1 MKGLKRLALATA
13 VTAASSGVMAE
24 LQLLDDA
31 DMQVVTGQAGL
42 TIDVET
48 QWEIGEFAYQ
58 DAGYLLIQG
67 IRMGG
72 NSLGNGTG
80 TAGSMLDNLRLEI
93 DIAGDG
99 TNGDNELAYGFSN
112 MRDIA
117 KMYVD
122 AGANLVDSRFDLV
135 AAGTDPTR
143 QNAAID
149 DKKVYGDGDLVIHFD
164 FTDGW
169 KSEGGFAAY
178 EAAGK
183 FATDD
188 YETAEKILEHAVDF
202 RLEIDAIGLAS
213 STYNVGDAGLDIDS
227 NHTTG
232 THEGAAGTTT
242 LISQL
247 GIQGYLGPE
256 DLWIQ
261 NNGNGFGA
269 DGSGRTDG
277 TFDASGNP
285 NRIAGTGNADS
296 KIYWGSYFLIT
307 DLDVYLDIAGVQI
320 SDLSIHNK
328 RGDQTGLDGTSSF
341 DFAHSIREI
350 YAVKDAVLDVGA
362 YAATGGAGS
371 AYVDGI
377 AINTRFKGDIDI
389 GAISFGDTGKSIGSI
404 YITDMQST
412 TNWTISA
419 H

>member
-13 VTAASSGVMAE
+13 VTAASTGVMAE

-48 QWEIGEFAYQ
+48 QWEIGEFAYH

-80 TAGSMLDNLRLEI
+80 TAGTMLDNLRLEV

-117 KMYVD
+117 QMYVD
-122 AGANLVDSRFDLV
+122 AGNVDSRFAEIATNGVDSK
-135 AAGTDPTR
+135 R
-143 QNAAID
+143 NNAAVD
-149 DKKVYGDGDLVIHFD
+149 AKKVYGDGDLVIHFD

-169 KSEGGFAAY
+169 KSEGGYSVYDAANR
-178 EAAGK
+178 
-183 FATDD
+183 FQSDD
-188 YETAEKILEHAVDF
+188 YDTAELILEHAVDF
-202 RLEIDAIGLAS
+202 RLEIDGIGLAS

-227 NHTTG
+227 NHSTG
-232 THEGAAGTTT
+232 LHEGAVGTTT

-256 DLWIQ
+256 DLHIQ

-269 DGSGRTDG
+269 DGSGRSDG
-277 TFDASGNP
+277 AGGVV
-285 NRIAGTGNADS
+285 AGTGNADS
-296 KIYWGSYFLIT
+296 KIYWGAYFLIT

-320 SDLSIHNK
+320 SDMKIHNK
-328 RGDQTGLDGTSSF
+328 RGDRTGLDGTSSF

-350 YAVKDAVLDVGA
+350 YAVKDAVLKIDSP
-362 YAATGGAGS
+362 AGVNGS
-371 AYVDGI
+371 QNVASYVDGI

-389 GAISFGDTGKSIGSI
+389 GALSFGDTGTSIGKI
-404 YITDMQST
+404 YMTDVQST

>member
-13 VTAASSGVMAE
+13 VSAASTGVMAE
-24 LQLLDDA
+24 LHMLDDA

-80 TAGSMLDNLRLEI
+80 TAGTMLDNLRLDI

-117 KMYVD
+117 QMYVD
-122 AGANLVDSRFDLV
+122 EAGGTPLDARFIDIAGGIDS
-135 AAGTDPTR
+135 TR
-143 QNAAID
+143 GNAAID

-169 KSEGGFAAY
+169 ANEGGYSAYKAANR
-178 EAAGK
+178 
-183 FATDD
+183 FIDDD
-188 YETAEKILEHAVDF
+188 YDTAEAILEHAVDF

-213 STYNVGDAGLDIDS
+213 SSYTVGDAGLDIDS
-227 NHTTG
+227 NHLSG
-232 THEGAAGTTT
+232 VHEGAVGTTT

-256 DLWIQ
+256 DLNIQ

-269 DGSGRTDG
+269 DGSGRSDG
-277 TFDASGNP
+277 AGGTV
-285 NRIAGTGNADS
+285 AGTGNGDS
-296 KIYWGSYFLIT
+296 KIYWGSYFKIT
-307 DLDVYLDIAGVQI
+307 DLDVYIDIAGVQI
-320 SDLSIHNK
+320 SDLEIHNE
-328 RGDQTGLDGTSSF
+328 RGDLTGLDGTSSF
-341 DFAHSIREI
+341 NFAHSIREI
-350 YAVKDAVLDVGA
+350 YAVKDAVLKL
-362 YAATGGAGS
+362 GS
-371 AYVDGI
+371 AAGVNGSQNVANYVDGI

-389 GAISFGDTGKSIGSI
+389 GSISFGDTGDSIGSI

-419 H
+419 K

>member
-24 LQLLDDA
+24 LQMLDDA

-99 TNGDNELAYGFSN
+99 TDGDNELAYGFSN

-117 KMYVD
+117 QMYVD
-122 AGANLVDSRFDLV
+122 EGNVDSRFNDM
-135 AAGTDPTR
+135 AAGIDATR
-143 QNAAID
+143 GNAAVD
-149 DKKVYGDGDLVIHFD
+149 AKKVYGDGDLVIHFD

-169 KSEGGFAAY
+169 ASEGGY
-178 EAAGK
+178 EAYTAANR

-188 YETAEKILEHAVDF
+188 YDTAEEVLDRAVDF
-202 RLEIDAIGLAS
+202 RLEIDGIGLAAS
-213 STYNVGDAGLDIDS
+213 NYVVGSAGLDVDG

-232 THEGAAGTTT
+232 LHEGAVGTTT

-256 DLWIQ
+256 DLLIE
-261 NNGNGFGA
+261 NNGNGF
-269 DGSGRTDG
+269 DGSGPLG
-277 TFDASGNP
+277 
-285 NRIAGTGNADS
+285 AGTGKADS
-296 KIYWGSYFLIT
+296 KIYWGSYFKIT
-307 DLDVYLDIAGVQI
+307 DLDVYIDIAGVQI
-320 SDLSIHNK
+320 SDMKIHNK
-328 RGDQTGLDGTSSF
+328 RGDLTGLDGTSAF
-341 DFAHSIREI
+341 GFAHSIREI
-350 YAVKDAVLDVGA
+350 YAVRDAVLSLQD
-362 YAATGGAGS
+362 YMTGGIG
-371 AYVDGI
+371 YVDGI

-389 GAISFGDTGKSIGSI
+389 GAISFGDTGDSIGSI
-404 YITDMQST
+404 YITDLQST
-412 TNWTISA
+412 TNWVISA
-419 H
+419 Q

>member
-13 VTAASSGVMAE
+13 VTAASTGVMAE
-24 LQLLDDA
+24 LQMLDDA

-48 QWEIGEFAYQ
+48 QWEIGEFAYH

-117 KMYVD
+117 QMYVD
-122 AGANLVDSRFDLV
+122 AGNTDSRFADIASGV
-135 AAGTDPTR
+135 DSTR
-143 QNAAID
+143 DNAAVD
-149 DKKVYGDGDLVIHFD
+149 AKKVYGDGDLVIHFD

-169 KSEGGFAAY
+169 ANEGGYTAY
-178 EAAGK
+178 EAANR
-183 FATDD
+183 FVTDD
-188 YETAEKILEHAVDF
+188 YDTAEHLLEHAVDF
-202 RLEIDAIGLAS
+202 RLEIDGIGLAS
-213 STYNVGDAGLDIDS
+213 STYTVGSAGLDVDS
-227 NHTTG
+227 NHSTG
-232 THEGAAGTTT
+232 LHEGAVGTTT

-256 DLWIQ
+256 DLHIQ

-269 DGSGRTDG
+269 DGSGRSDG
-277 TFDASGNP
+277 AGGVV
-285 NRIAGTGNADS
+285 AGTGNADS
-296 KIYWGSYFLIT
+296 KITWSSYFLIT
-307 DLDVYLDIAGVQI
+307 DLDVYLDIAGLQI
-320 SDLSIHNK
+320 TDMKIHNM
-328 RGDQTGLDGTSSF
+328 RGDETGLDGTSSF
-341 DFAHSIREI
+341 NFAHSIREI
-350 YAVKDAVLDVGA
+350 YAVKDAVLKI
-362 YAATGGAGS
+362 GS
-371 AYVDGI
+371 AAGVNGSQNVASYVDGI

-389 GAISFGDTGKSIGSI
+389 GALSFGDTGTSIGSI